1 MPLLRSGA
9 DRCVLRPGS
18 YTLGGRGADALPM
31 AALAWQPNVA
41 TLEVMDAG
49 PVVIRRSTATV
60 VVRLDGKPLGVAP
73 VELRPGALI
82 DFGGCHLTFES
93 DESAFDTEGQ
103 SGGAQAE
110 ASARLDARSGPPHE
124 LRGAR
129 LVNVHTGKAFPL
141 AGRRVVIGRD
151 ESCDLVVMGKGV
163 SRRHASISPVH
174 GGYLLRDESS
184 NGTVVNGARVA
195 GTYLLDHGDVLHM
208 HDQEL
213 RFELDGAEA
222 RRPAATTAE
231 PTALLDRSQLV
242 GAAGAGVPG
251 KLTASLEIIRGPFAG
266 ASFQIDR
273 SVCAIGRGEQSD
285 VRIRDESVSTTHAT
299 LLRKGGTWYVVD
311 LRSANGTF
319 VDGSR
324 IAGERELPPGAT
336 LGIGTVEMTFR
347 SFDTGVEVPAAR
359 RKQGG
364 PLRWLSALWRNTE
377 QAEEAG

>member
-1 MPLLRSGA
+1 L
-9 DRCVLRPGS
+9 
-18 YTLGGRGADALPM
+18 
-31 AALAWQPNVA
+31 AALAWQPTVA
-41 TLEVMDAG
+41 TIEVQDAG

-73 VELRPGALI
+73 VELREGSQI

-93 DESAFDTEGQ
+93 DESAVGHDGRDRDVLP
-103 SGGAQAE
+103 SS
-110 ASARLDARSGPPHE
+110 SARVSARTGAKPEVRP
-124 LRGAR
+124 AR
-129 LVNVHTGKAFPL
+129 LVNVRTAQALPL
-141 AGRRVVIGRD
+141 SGRRVVIGRD
-151 ESCDLVVMGKGV
+151 ASCDLVMAGKGV

-208 HDQEL
+208 DEEEL
-213 RFELDGAEA
+213 RFELEGAES
-222 RRPAATTAE
+222 RRPAATTSE
-231 PTALLDRSQLV
+231 PTALLDRSQLLG
-242 GAAGAGVPG
+242 GAPGALGR
-251 KLTASLEIIRGPFAG
+251 LTASLEIIRGPFAG
-266 ASFQIDR
+266 ASFHIDR

-299 LLRKGGTWYVVD
+299 LLRKGTTWYVVD

-336 LGIGTVEMTFR
+336 LGIGSIEMTFR
-347 SFDTGVEVPAAR
+347 SFDAGVEVAAAK
-359 RKQGG
+359 RKSGG
-364 PLRWLSALWRNTE
+364 ALRWLSTLWRRTE
-377 QAEEAG
+377 QASETDD